1 MSKAEIFLNLKDIFF
16 LIFPFNKQFGYHF
29 FLAINFLLMRKDQN
43 LPSLSIRIIQISC
56 AIAWCLMAA
65 GPVFGFAALKPIL
78 ISQKVYESRC
88 DLKAKTIGDVE
99 CVEQDLALNNLF
111 TVACMVT
118 NISALPVGSVLDS
131 YGPKV
136 TGIIGSIIL
145 ALGSLS
151 LKFASQLQLIDGYLT
166 GYTLLALGG
175 PFVFI
180 SCFQLANSFPR
191 NSGLILALLTGAFD
205 SSSALFL
212 FYRLYYFTVEK
223 LSLSSFFTWYLAV
236 PIFIL
241 ACQLFVMPRDSYKTV
256 GTLAKI
262 AETGI
267 DETGLPLNSDLLT
280 PADAANTGVNSN
292 ANTAATGEPYYQPT
306 ISETTALLMRRPSVG
321 ASRRES
327 TASRASYTSVKSSY
341 EQEADSKLVHTTGGV
356 FGILHGSSISAQ
368 LRSPWFLLMT
378 LFTTIQMLRIN
389 FFVATIKAQ
398 ETYLYGG
405 DEAIATTINHFFD
418 LALPLGGILSIPF
431 IGLILDNLTTLTV
444 LYILTGLSLFIGVM
458 GLLSWLP
465 GTYAGILVLV
475 VYRPFYYT
483 AVSDFCAKVFGYDN
497 FGTIYG
503 TIIAFS
509 GVCNILQQVMD
520 KIMHEYLHMNPNP
533 INTTLVA
540 LTALFGFILIAFV
553 KSQEKEI
560 KRRSLEME
568 AEDATYASMPS

>member
-1 MSKAEIFLNLKDIFF
+1 MVRSKLPALTTR
-16 LIFPFNKQFGYHF
+16 LIQV
-29 FLAINFLLMRKDQN
+29 
-43 LPSLSIRIIQISC
+43 SC
-56 AIAWCLMAA
+56 AIAWCLVAA

-78 ISQKVYESRC
+78 ISEGIYKSRC
-88 DLKAKTIGDVE
+88 DMKVAVVDSNEDVE
-99 CVEQDLALNNLF
+99 CVEQNLSLNFLF
-111 TVACMVT
+111 TLACMVT
-118 NISALPVGSVLDS
+118 NVSALPVGSILDS
-131 YGPKV
+131 FGPKV

-151 LKFASQLQLIDGYLT
+151 IKYAPSMSYIDGYLA

-180 SCFQLANSFPR
+180 SCFQLANSFPK

-212 FYRLYYFTVEK
+212 FYRIYYFNVSK
-223 LSLSSFFTWYLAV
+223 ISISSFFTGYLLV
-236 PIFIL
+236 PALIFL
-241 ACQLFVMPRDSYKTV
+241 CQLFLMPKDSYKTV

-267 DETGLPLNSDLLT
+267 DETGKPLNPKYLNPEDSNDVG
-280 PADAANTGVNSN
+280 GVGGGGAS
-292 ANTAATGEPYYQPT
+292 TDEIFYQPT
-306 ISETTALLMRRPSVG
+306 ISETTSLLMRR
-321 ASRRES
+321 ASDTKRRES
-327 TASRASYTSVKSSY
+327 VVSRTSYRSMKSSY
-341 EQEADSKLVHTTGGV
+341 EQQADANLMNSTGGV
-356 FGILHGSSISAQ
+356 FGVLHGCSIRDQ
-368 LRSPWFLLMT
+368 FKSPWFLLMT

-398 ETYLYGG
+398 ENYLYGN
-405 DEAIATTINHFFD
+405 EELAIKINHFFD
-418 LALPLGGILSIPF
+418 LALPLGGIVSIPF

-458 GLLSWLP
+458 GLLSWIP

-497 FGTIYG
+497 FGTVYG

-509 GVCNILQQVMD
+509 GICNIFQQLMD
-520 KIMHEYLHMNPNP
+520 KVTQEYFKMNPTP
-533 INTTLVA
+533 INSFLVLLTL
-540 LTALFGFILIAFV
+540 LFGGLLIVYV
-553 KSQEKEI
+553 KSQEKKI
-560 KRRSLEME
+560 RRRNLEME
-568 AEDATYASMPS
+568 AEDASFTDIPN